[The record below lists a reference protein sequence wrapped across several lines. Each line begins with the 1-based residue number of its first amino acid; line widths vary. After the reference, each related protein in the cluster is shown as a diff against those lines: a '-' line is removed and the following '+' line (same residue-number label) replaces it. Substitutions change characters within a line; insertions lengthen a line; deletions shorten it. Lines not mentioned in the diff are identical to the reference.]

1 MPNQKTD
8 AEAALQKLGQRIRA
22 GWSKQ
27 HPIADRSLETVRT
40 TLRQDWEQEQQA
52 KRTKKPTPAP
62 PKTRHRKPDK
72 PDMGR

>member
-8 AEAALQKLGQRIRA
+8 AETALQKLGQRVRA

-27 HPIADRSLETVRT
+27 HPVSDRSLETVRT
-40 TLRQDWEQEQQA
+40 TVRQDWEQEQQA
-52 KRTKKPTPAP
+52 RRTKKSTPAP
-62 PKTRHRKPDK
+62 PKTRHRKPDE